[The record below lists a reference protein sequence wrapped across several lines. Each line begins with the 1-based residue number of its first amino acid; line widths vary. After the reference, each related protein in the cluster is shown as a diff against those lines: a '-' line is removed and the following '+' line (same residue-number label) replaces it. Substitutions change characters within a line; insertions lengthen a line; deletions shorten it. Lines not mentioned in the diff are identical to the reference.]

1 MINVYTRRLAY
12 EGENSTCSGVDSG
25 GVGLGGTRWVEE
37 ENKILRELIEQGLG
51 AQQIYASGKL
61 PGRTYEAIRKQ
72 VNIEALI
79 AAKTSTKVEAIEP
92 AADALTMEK
101 LVKLYSTAY
110 DQICSTQQVDK
121 LAMERLRIIFQAAK
135 DYAGLLAGYEK
146 WDKIEKRVDELTAAV
161 AQLQAAKSAAKA

>member
-1 MINVYTRRLAY
+1 M
-12 EGENSTCSGVDSG
+12 
-25 GVGLGGTRWVEE
+25 GGTRWAEE

-79 AAKTSTKVEAIEP
+79 AAKTRTPVEAVEP

-101 LVKLYSTAY
+101 VVKLYSTAY
-110 DQICSTQQVDK
+110 DQICRTQQVDK
-121 LAMERLRIIFQAAK
+121 LALERLKIIFQAAK
-135 DYAGLLAGYEK
+135 DYAPLLAGYEK
-146 WDKIEKRVDELTAAV
+146 WEKIDKRLDELTAQV
-161 AQLQAAKSAAKA
+161 AQLQASKNVPQA